1 MTQRQSTFFN
11 VLLFLLFPL
20 LLFALGD
27 ITPIYFNNDD
37 FFLKQI
43 ASGEMTGTP
52 EAHLLHIGYLSGI
65 LLNVLYRFFP
75 SLPWYGI
82 LLFSYSF
89 LSISFAFYVLSACF
103 HKLWQKCLFCLA
115 TSALSIAFLWT
126 HVVQI
131 QYTTITTIVCSASLV
146 YFYCSADQETP
157 FLFLKKN
164 LPGLLLF
171 FLALE
176 LRDKACIMLLPT
188 FFLIGFM
195 RWRKHPK
202 MCKSLCAYGL
212 SLLSILLLVLSINHF
227 AYRSEE
233 WQAFRQYNTAR
244 EQVVDYNGYPD
255 YETYRSQYE
264 ALGISYTSYLS
275 ARDHYQLLLDER
287 IDTAFMQ
294 EMADISHRFDLNIK
308 SMVLNF
314 FERHLT
320 SYEDRPLNLL
330 AYILY
335 FFTLLFILCF
345 KKWSTLADL
354 LAIFAGRMIVWGYLL
369 FIGRP
374 LPRVTQG
381 IYIMEI
387 LMLLGIICKQ
397 QLWQFKGSSRQTL
410 PRFLWGFF
418 AGCLLF
424 ISFKWGIPH
433 LNNVIQYSKSKV
445 KYAENYQEIR
455 TYFYQNRENLYLL
468 DTNSFSYFTEAIF
481 QETTPSRNNFVL
493 MGSWTAN
500 SPWTDSI
507 ASQYNISSYEEAA
520 ITQDNV
526 FFVFLNTPGIDY
538 EYLETYLDSK
548 HPGTTL
554 EIYDTFTSTQGLD
567 FYILQAKS
575 AENK

>member
-1 MTQRQSTFFN
+1 MTQRQSTLFN
-11 VLLFLLFPL
+11 LLLFLLFPL

-82 LLFSYSF
+82 LLFNYSF

-103 HKLWQKCLFCLA
+103 HKLWQKC
-115 TSALSIAFLWT
+115 
-126 HVVQI
+126 
-131 QYTTITTIVCSASLV
+131 
-146 YFYCSADQETP
+146 
-157 FLFLKKN
+157 
-164 LPGLLLF
+164 LF

-195 RWRKHPK
+195 RWRKNPR
-202 MCKSLCAYGL
+202 MFKSLCVYGL
-212 SLLSILLLVLSINHF
+212 SLLSILLLALSINHF

-244 EQVVDYNGYPD
+244 EQVVDYN
-255 YETYRSQYE
+255 YETYRSQYV

-294 EMADISHRFDLNIK
+294 EMADISHRFNLNIK
-308 SMVLNF
+308 SIVLNF

-330 AYILY
+330 AYVLY

-345 KKWSTLADL
+345 KKWSALADL

-445 KYAENYQEIR
+445 QYAENYQEMR

-520 ITQDNV
+520 VTHDNAFMKWLIT
-526 FFVFLNTPGIDY
+526 FRLI
-538 EYLETYLDSK
+538 YLL
-548 HPGTTL
+548 PALTL
-554 EIYDTFTSTQGLD
+554 PVLSSQEIPPL
-567 FYILQAKS
+567 IH
-575 AENK
+575 NW